1 MQSNFDASPEA
12 NLYFDRY
19 FNCNAVKILPGEFYA
34 TANDH
39 LIVTVL
45 GSCIATC
52 LFDPV
57 NNVRG
62 MNHFLLPRDDVDNS
76 ALLSES
82 ARYGTYAMELLIN
95 EMLKLG
101 ADKKQIV
108 AKVFGGGNV
117 MKGLINNNIGQ
128 KNVDFAFDYLK
139 NESIPIIANDVLSD
153 YPRKV
158 YFFEQDGLVKVK
170 KIKALHNTTIID
182 RESEYR
188 IRLKN
193 SSMDN
198 SVDLF

>member
-1 MQSNFDASPEA
+1 MQSNFNASPEA

-34 TANDH
+34 TSNNH

-52 LFDPV
+52 LFDPI

-62 MNHFLLPRDDVDNS
+62 MNHFLLPRDDMEKS
-76 ALLSES
+76 ALLCES

-101 ADKKQIV
+101 AKKNQIV

-117 MKGLINNNIGQ
+117 MKGLIHNNIGQ
-128 KNVDFAFDYLK
+128 KNVPWLAATNNNPTNCTVHVKDVSVKVSAI
-139 NESIPIIANDVLSD
+139 NRIPITPPLCSCLLLN
-153 YPRKV
+153 
-158 YFFEQDGLVKVK
+158 
-170 KIKALHNTTIID
+170 
-182 RESEYR
+182 
-188 IRLKN
+188 
-193 SSMDN
+193 
-198 SVDLF
+198 